1 MATMNPT
8 MIPDNQH
15 NDIPGNPSTAKSSNV
30 KLRTEATEDTLRVL
44 TMEQWNFWKDNFPL
58 KVRKNRCN
66 SELQKIMPVTFPSTS
81 ITSTI
86 P

>member
-30 KLRTEATEDTLRVL
+30 KLRTEARYLDSKEAIFFDNKSN
-44 TMEQWNFWKDNFPL
+44 NFF
-58 KVRKNRCN
+58 
-66 SELQKIMPVTFPSTS
+66 VTTS
-81 ITSTI
+81 LSFEF
-86 P
+86 